1 MTFFQ
6 GLLLTTSALLMID
19 TLYSLYNFQY
29 TYFIELKRRFAH
41 YEKIPID
48 YKYKLNNELNEEAG
62 MFRRMIQASYV
73 PWFIVILFTK
83 LWFLPII
90 LSLAIFFT
98 NLFYRKAY
106 IAPLVLLLNL
116 VLSFMV
122 YMFVIINLFYKL
134 I

>member
-1 MTFFQ
+1 M
-6 GLLLTTSALLMID
+6 
-19 TLYSLYNFQY
+19 
-29 TYFIELKRRFAH
+29 YFIELKRRFGNH
-41 YEKIPID
+41 EKIPVE

-62 MFRRMIQASYV
+62 MFRRMIQSSYV
-73 PWFIVILFTK
+73 FWFFIVLLSK

-106 IAPLVLLLNL
+106 IAPVVLLFNL
-116 VLSFMV
+116 VLSLMV
-122 YMFVIINLFYKL
+122 YMFAIINLYYKL

>member
-6 GLLLTTSALLMID
+6 GLLLVSSVLLIID
-19 TLYSLYNFQY
+19 TLYSLYNFHY

-41 YEKIPID
+41 FEKIPVE
-48 YKYKLNNELNEEAG
+48 YKIKLVNELNDEAG
-62 MFRRMIQASYV
+62 MFRRMIQSSYV
-73 PWFIVILFTK
+73 FWFLIVLFSK

-116 VLSFMV
+116 VLSLMV
-122 YMFVIINLFYKL
+122 YMFAIVNLFYKL